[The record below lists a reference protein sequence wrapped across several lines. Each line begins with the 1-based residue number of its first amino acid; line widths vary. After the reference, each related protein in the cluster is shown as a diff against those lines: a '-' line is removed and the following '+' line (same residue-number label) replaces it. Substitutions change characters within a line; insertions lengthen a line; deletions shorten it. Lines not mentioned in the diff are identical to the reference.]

1 MLRAATR
8 RTTSEPSPGANKRS
22 KKIAPSHGATGK
34 VALVDIH
41 ERFVEHMFLDD
52 LCELEGNDP
61 AKAAADF
68 RRCLAAA
75 GGIADSTRSAII
87 DQAQAHTSTLGSLIT
102 HKSGISGIRAIRL
115 GDSWRASIR
124 TYIAHTTPT
133 EGDLTVV
140 LPFGYYNAA
149 EKFGHACAMLV
160 HVRGDDAVVGVA
172 DTAETATTHGY
183 CEHVGT
189 YRVVAVRR
197 TDRKTACGI
206 LEFTRNVGP
215 FLTEELELRATKD
228 ALLAECGRAP
238 ALRPDIAFAVQPDQ
252 HLAARVLGSQRG
264 SIVSH
269 AQRQGTCTFHTTLWA
284 LGLAD
289 ALATDGA
296 CLEGILGDDGGD
308 PALILAR
315 VCHIDAELKKLGF
328 ARLLAGHHPEVAEL
342 VASDYSR
349 CAWLDTRALRA
360 MLWARTPREEP
371 EELVVECEVIRVAT
385 DVPALEKATSL
396 ADLAAWIRRHGRA
409 FGRNERVLERATAAA
424 FALVSRDLLV
434 KPVDFAGVGDSDA
447 THVLDI
453 ARYVFS
459 VRKVHGDAAIGMS
472 MRCVRYAA
480 HIARAHHRRGTRVA
494 MPPTFRTSLPW
505 AAAEYHALQAE
516 SARVAHVLF
525 HQDNVARMAAIES
538 TDSNVA
544 GILSTNEFHSG
555 WLARKE
561 ERIAERRKRIEGL
574 TASDEA
580 TQRLLSVERAKA
592 DQAVMS
598 VEAAKRLAMSQEQFL
613 ALRYVRSRPELAVLN
628 VAVALLLG
636 SDSGLSPHK
645 AKFFVFGF
653 DRGVRFCPT
662 RHDRLEHGYSLI
674 DFLPIHTAVSLVTTP
689 PPPASHDSMA
699 QNMEYLYHATTGRG
713 RDDGTL
719 ALEVTYPRPKVALD
733 VESLVR
739 WADSREPRVGGL
751 ARTIREH
758 VLPLSARGP
767 TDAGLARL
775 RGLLPG
781 MQRENAAVAEI
792 LASMR
797 QLIDGRVTHD
807 RLQWPADETLLTAYM
822 TIAAHTG
829 TLAEVV
835 ERQAGVAA
843 CARTDPDA
851 SWSLTPL
858 ALRVG
863 DTALVRGTETFVFAA
878 RGGGAARVHNALVA
892 ACRFDHWR
900 DGDSSRLV
908 TEHATILATPRGT
921 TVTLRAGTFAVH
933 GACEWWDPT
942 YGAAVLPLRG
952 DAHATRLVVIPGD
965 RSRSRKCT
973 RFPGAAPYV
982 PESVRAYLDSLP
994 KAAFVVE
1001 LDAAGVLP
1009 AASTPTDELVC
1020 LFVAYAYAGSRIGT
1034 RMMPLVA
1041 SRSVSGNAAIRG
1053 VIHRANCPLGTY
1065 VERALFC
1072 REYRPD
1078 ATARELRTTAEQA
1091 GAALVRRIRVEHDE
1105 GADARRR
1112 ARFSFVV
1119 QYGEPE
1125 LAAVYEALVAEKR
1138 PEIEAAYASRE
1149 RDEWTTTLSATTAR
1163 FVRDDQ
1169 RRALRSIA
1177 SEPWCVAQM
1186 QMGFG
1191 KSSVIVP
1198 LLVAAFVSRPEVRIV
1213 FVTQP
1218 PHLVP
1223 AAARTVGALVAA
1235 HPYVEQMPLYAVGAE
1250 DMRRMLYDQDVEFEK
1265 AAAMDLKLVVVLS
1278 TADMQ
1283 CIVRDYC
1290 GIYAAHGSIAHI
1302 ADEVDAES
1310 DPMRCEVVVEGPET
1324 LPHYDEGV
1332 DVEAYY
1338 ELACDLALGATPK
1351 AKVDALDGMCTGPV
1365 AAGTRLLRVFETV
1378 RSSMVHRTHY
1388 GMSDD
1393 ESKLVAVPFPYAGV
1407 PSATKDFSDLD
1418 VAIAVLALSLSVA
1431 MRPCDVARLRESLRA
1446 KFPSGDI
1453 FRALEKTPALMAR
1466 YYLVHIAMRELR
1478 TSTTETAVSFVDVL
1492 GAADALVGFSGTMGH
1507 RIEAPR
1513 FDDDDPRAWCSARK
1527 VRVLG
1532 DASDALVDAVIAR
1545 ARCIRAERDDR
1556 SAERD
1561 RARAVVALI
1570 RNHAPSGP
1578 TCIVDGSGE
1587 FGAFH
1592 DDVAELRATWPDL
1605 EFFGDDGKLVR
1616 REMAE
1621 QTVRYYSHRNSRG
1634 VDEEMPI
1641 ETTGFVVLSMRKSR
1655 RSEIAQAAFRLRKH
1669 SLVEPSQT
1677 LVLVVTDA
1685 HGELTGATVL
1695 ASLVANEAAYAAGAA
1710 SLLKAQHAH
1719 AARSKSVDDP
1729 ESFVRDVVYTDVAHT
1744 GEQQR
1749 EQVVEAERVV
1759 EVARVETRALVRDG
1773 APACYEKLKDAPLP
1787 DLTLA
1792 NRSTKTRISDSLAAL
1807 RIGLSPMITI
1817 RELAGD
1823 ARIRR
1828 AFAVNPSGLVVLT
1841 VVEAWA
1847 LYERDQSYAYY
1858 TEGGERMFGEP
1869 AAPDDVLLGRF
1880 LCDDTLSVL
1889 EEIALLRSLASKY
1902 ASDHELRSLQQV
1914 IECLV
1919 SSRFLS
1925 SACVAL
1931 HELTRREPARILR
1944 ELSAESLTAKLAR
1957 GDTSMSA
1964 AILPIVAHALSFGTR
1979 RAFI

>member
-1 MLRAATR
+1 M
-8 RTTSEPSPGANKRS
+8 
-22 KKIAPSHGATGK
+22 
-34 VALVDIH
+34 
-41 ERFVEHMFLDD
+41 
-52 LCELEGNDP
+52 
-61 AKAAADF
+61 
-68 RRCLAAA
+68 
-75 GGIADSTRSAII
+75 
-87 DQAQAHTSTLGSLIT
+87 
-102 HKSGISGIRAIRL
+102 
-115 GDSWRASIR
+115 
-124 TYIAHTTPT
+124 
-133 EGDLTVV
+133 
-140 LPFGYYNAA
+140 PFGYYNAA
-149 EKFGHACAMLV
+149 ERFGHACAMLV
-160 HVRGDDAVVGVA
+160 HVRKDKDDAIVAVA
-172 DTAETATTHGY
+172 DTGETVTTHRY

-206 LEFTRNVGP
+206 LEFTRNVSP
-215 FLTEELELRATKD
+215 FLTDELELRATKD

-238 ALRPDIAFAVQPDQ
+238 ALREDIAFEVQPDQ

-269 AQRQGTCTFHTTLWA
+269 AQRQGTCSFHTTLWA

-289 ALATDGA
+289 ALAIDGA
-296 CLEGILGDDGGD
+296 CLEGILGDDKGN

-349 CAWLDTRALRA
+349 CSWLDTRALRA
-360 MLWARTPREEP
+360 MLWARMPREEP
-371 EELVVECEVIRVAT
+371 EELVVECEVIRVTT

-396 ADLAAWIRRHGRA
+396 ADLAAWVRRHGRA
-409 FGRNERVLERATAAA
+409 FGRNERVLELATAAA

-480 HIARAHHRRGTRVA
+480 HIARAHNRRGTRVA
-494 MPPTFRTSLPW
+494 MPETFRTSLPW

-516 SARVAHVLF
+516 SSRIAHVLF
-525 HQDNVARMAAIES
+525 HEDNVARMAALES

-544 GILSTNEFHSG
+544 GILSTNEFHSQ

-580 TQRLLSVERAKA
+580 TQRLLSVERAEA
-592 DQAVMS
+592 DRAVEN
-598 VEAAKRLAMSQEQFL
+598 VEAAKSLAMSEEQFL

-653 DRGVRFCPT
+653 DLGVRFCPT
-662 RHDRLEHGYSLI
+662 QLDRLDDHGYGLI
-674 DFLPIHTAVSLVTTP
+674 EYLPIHTKMSLVRTP
-689 PPPASHDSMA
+689 PPPASRDSMA
-699 QNMEYLYHATTGRG
+699 QNMEYMYHATTGRG

-758 VLPLSARGP
+758 VLPLSASGT
-767 TDAGLARL
+767 TDAGLASL

-843 CARTDPDA
+843 CARTYPDA

-858 ALRVG
+858 ELRVG

-878 RGGGAARVHNALVA
+878 RGGGAARMHNALVA

-900 DGDSSRLV
+900 DGDSSRFV

-1041 SRSVSGNAAIRG
+1041 SRAVFGNAAIRG
-1053 VIHRANCPLGTY
+1053 VIHGANCPLGTY

-1072 REYRPD
+1072 REYYPD

-1091 GAALVRRIRVEHDE
+1091 RAALVRRIRVEHDE

-1125 LAAVYEALVAEKR
+1125 LAVVYKALVADAQKR

-1177 SEPWCVAQM
+1177 SEPMDGSARWCVAQM

-1198 LLVAAFVSRPEVRIV
+1198 LLVAEFVSRPEVRIV

-1223 AAARTVGALVAA
+1223 EAARTVGALVAA
-1235 HPYVEQMPLYAVGAE
+1235 HPYAEHMPVYAVCAE
-1250 DMRRMLYDQDVEFEK
+1250 DMRHMLHNQDVEFEK

-1290 GIYAAHGSIAHI
+1290 DIYAAHGSIAHI

-1310 DPMRCEVVVEGPET
+1310 DPMRCEVVVEGPKT

-1338 ELACDLALGATPK
+1338 ELACELALGATPE
-1351 AKVDALDGMCTGPV
+1351 AKVDALDRMCTGPV

-1478 TSTTETAVSFVDVL
+1478 TSTTEKAVSFVDLL

-1513 FDDDDPRAWCSARK
+1513 FADDDPRAWCSARK

-1545 ARCIRAERDDR
+1545 ARCIPVR
-1556 SAERD
+1556 AERD

-1570 RNHAPSGP
+1570 RKHAPSGP

-1605 EFFGDDGKLVR
+1605 EFFGDDGRLVR

-1621 QTVRYYSHRNSRG
+1621 PIVRYYSHRNSRG
-1634 VDEEMPI
+1634 VDKEMPI

-1719 AARSKSVDDP
+1719 AARSKSVDDT
-1729 ESFVRDVVYTDVAHT
+1729 ESFARAVVYTDVAHT

-1749 EQVVEAERVV
+1749 DQVVEAEKVV

-1773 APACYEKLKDAPLP
+1773 APACYERLKDAPLP

-1792 NRSTKTRISDSLAAL
+1792 NRSTKTKISDSLAAL

-1880 LCDDTLSVL
+1880 LCDHTLSVL
-1889 EEIALLRSLASKY
+1889 EEIALLRSLASKC
-1902 ASDHELRSLQQV
+1902 ASDELRCLQQV
-1914 IECLV
+1914 IKCLV

-1944 ELSAESLTAKLAR
+1944 ELRAESLTAKLAR
-1957 GDTSMSA
+1957 GDASMTA
-1964 AILPIVAHALSFGTR
+1964 AILPIVARALSVSFGTR